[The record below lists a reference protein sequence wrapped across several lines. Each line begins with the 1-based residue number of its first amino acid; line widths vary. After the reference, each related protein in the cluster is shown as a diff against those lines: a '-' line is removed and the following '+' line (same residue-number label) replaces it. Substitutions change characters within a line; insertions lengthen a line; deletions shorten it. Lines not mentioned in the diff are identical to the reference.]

1 MHVYFA
7 FVFFKSNLQNDTETM
22 KGIVRI
28 YQFSRRRY
36 PLHYFIYRG
45 LKGIVVN
52 PAWSFLYEGLHELR
66 DLYSSFKSAYPLQ
79 DKLEPLQD
87 ITRLSSPPR

>member
-7 FVFFKSNLQNDTETM
+7 FVFFKSNLQIYDTETM

-28 YQFSRRRY
+28 CKFSRRRY
-36 PLHYFIYRG
+36 LLHYLIDIG

-52 PAWSFLYEGLHELR
+52 PARSFLYDGLNET
-66 DLYSSFKSAYPLQ
+66 
-79 DKLEPLQD
+79 
-87 ITRLSSPPR
+87 TRLIQFL